1 VTEKRRRGR
10 PATGRDP
17 VRSVRIDD
25 GRWSKVGEAAEEDGT
40 TKSEVVKRAID
51 EHLDRRGK

>member
-1 VTEKRRRGR
+1 
-10 PATGRDP
+10 
-17 VRSVRIDD
+17 
-25 GRWSKVGEAAEEDGT
+25 VGEAAEEDGT